1 MKILDRIKRLQLN
14 WKLTLVTLLTFV
26 ITIALLAGVL
36 FYEQEQNVVNENKNY
51 MRHKQERY
59 ISQIDYC
66 TSSINMSTQ
75 FFLAD
80 EGTLAVL
87 KKAQA
92 GETLGTLELIKFQ
105 NDEIKNLE
113 RIVSNNPILYSVRY
127 YAANNNVQEIMP
139 ILYNS
144 DRMKNLAWASEE
156 AVRGWHFDYA
166 DTAFSSL
173 ITNQKNTLAG
183 YVTEVVDYREGTIG
197 YIEAAL
203 YMNELFPGMY
213 EDRGTEFGCFI
224 TESGD
229 VYYGDNKWDDSEIII
244 DGIRD
249 KIINSDFSDE
259 IQYIKNHKKNLII
272 STFYSK
278 KLGGY
283 VIGVQNIT
291 AEVNNVYRT
300 RNVFVAIMILII
312 VGMAF
317 TVNRIIKKVLRQ
329 LYVIIDNMTMV
340 REGNLN
346 ARIEEVS
353 YDEVGKLG
361 ESLNLMLDRIQALM
375 QENIDREVLA
385 KNSEIRALQNQINAH
400 FIYNVLESIKMM
412 AEIDEKYE
420 ISDAIT
426 SLGKLLRYSM
436 RWVSGN
442 VKVYEEL
449 EYIKDY
455 MALINLRYDYPI
467 HLGVN
472 IPEELMELEI
482 PKMSLQPVVENAI
495 LHGIEPMGEESTIY
509 IKGWVE
515 DGDCIIEVSDTGRGM
530 TDDELSKL
538 QAKIEGKVEVS
549 GGKGHGIG
557 VKNVHDRIIMAF
569 GPGYGISIYTK
580 MDCYTKVGIRIP
592 VGGNREKKA

>member
-1 MKILDRIKRLQLN
+1 MKILKETKRLQLN

-26 ITIALLAGVL
+26 ITITILAGVL

-51 MRHKQERY
+51 MRHKQEQY
-59 ISQIDYC
+59 ISQIEYC
-66 TSSINMSTQ
+66 INSINMSTQ

-87 KKAQA
+87 KKAGK
-92 GETLGTLELIKFQ
+92 GESLSTTELIEFQ

-113 RIVSNNPILYSVRY
+113 RLVSNNPILYSVRY
-127 YAANNNVQEIMP
+127 YASNNNVQEIMP

-144 DRMKNLAWASEE
+144 DRMKNLEWALKED
-156 AVRGWHFDYA
+156 VQGWHFGYA

-183 YVTEVVDYREGTIG
+183 YVTEIVDYKEGSIG

-203 YMNELFPGMY
+203 YMYELFPGMY
-213 EDRGTEFGCFI
+213 ENNVNEFGCFI
-224 TESGD
+224 SEDGE
-229 VYYGDNKWDDSEIII
+229 VFYGDNRWEDSEIII
-244 DGIRD
+244 DNFRD
-249 KIINSDFSDE
+249 DILNLSSGENIEYVKEQN
-259 IQYIKNHKKNLII
+259 KKLII
-272 STFYSK
+272 STIYSK

-283 VIGVQNIT
+283 VVGVQNIS
-291 AEVNNVYRT
+291 AEVNNVYHT
-300 RNVFVAIMILII
+300 RNIFIGVMILII
-312 VGMAF
+312 IAMAF
-317 TVNRIIKKVLRQ
+317 TVNTIIKRVLRQ
-329 LYVIIDNMTMV
+329 LYVIIDNMTQV

-361 ESLNLMLDRIQALM
+361 VSLNLMLDRIQALM

-420 ISDAIT
+420 ISDSIT

-442 VKVYEEL
+442 VKVCEEL

-455 MALINLRYDYPI
+455 MALINLRNDYPI
-467 HLGVN
+467 HLGIN
-472 IPEELMELEI
+472 IPEDLMDLEI

-495 LHGIEPMGEESTIY
+495 LHGIEPLGCESTIY
-509 IKGWVE
+509 IKGWQE
-515 DGDCIIEVSDTGRGM
+515 ESGDCIIEVSDSGRGM
-530 TDDELSKL
+530 SNDELLKL
-538 QAKIEGKVEVS
+538 QARIEGKIEVS

-557 VKNVHDRIIMAF
+557 LKNVHDRIVMAF
-569 GPGYGISIYTK
+569 GSDYGLSIYTK
-580 MDCYTKVGIRIP
+580 QGCYTKVGIKIP
-592 VGGNREKKA
+592 VRSNRENT